1 MKTRQ
6 DAWTKEDD
14 FLLAET
20 VLRHI
25 RSGSTQLKAFDEVG
39 DQLNRTSAACGFR
52 WNAEVRQNYE
62 EAIQLAKKQRKEL
75 KRSEARIEKEKYLK
89 TKEEKQLIINAKS
102 SEDIPSNLKSLT
114 MQDVISFLQNI
125 EQHQPSLTKLQN
137 ENKILQTK
145 LTSLQK
151 INDEL
156 ETKLVALTKQ
166 QQTIEK
172 DYAMLVRIM
181 DRARHLVSKDQQTE
195 QIAPI
200 FKTDQNGD
208 LDIICSAEN

>member
-25 RSGSTQLKAFDEVG
+25 RSGSTQLRAFDEVG
-39 DQLNRTSAACGFR
+39 DKLNRTSAACGFR

-75 KRSEARIEKEKYLK
+75 KRSEARIEKEQYLK
-89 TKEEKQLIINAKS
+89 TKEAKQLVMDTKNL
-102 SEDIPSNLKSLT
+102 EDITSNLHSLT
-114 MQDVISFLQNI
+114 IQDVISFLQNI
-125 EQHQPSLTKLQN
+125 EQHHPSLTKLQN
-137 ENKILQTK
+137 ENETLQTK
-145 LTSLQK
+145 LASLQK

-156 ETKLVALTKQ
+156 ETKLAVLTKQ
-166 QQTIEK
+166 QQTIEE
-172 DYAMLVRIM
+172 DYAMLVKIM
-181 DRARHLVSKDQQTE
+181 DRARHLVSKDQQKE

-208 LDIICSAEN
+208 LDIIYSAEN

>member
-25 RSGSTQLKAFDEVG
+25 RSGSTQLRAFDEVG
-39 DQLNRTSAACGFR
+39 DKLNRTSAACGFR

-75 KRSEARIEKEKYLK
+75 KRSEARIEKEQYLK
-89 TKEEKQLIINAKS
+89 TKEAKQLVMDTKH
-102 SEDIPSNLKSLT
+102 SEDITSNLHSLT

-125 EQHQPSLTKLQN
+125 EQYHPSLTKLQN
-137 ENKILQTK
+137 ENETLQTK
-145 LTSLQK
+145 LASLQK

-156 ETKLVALTKQ
+156 ETKLAALTKQ
-166 QQTIEK
+166 QQTIEE

-181 DRARHLVSKDQQTE
+181 DRAHHLVSKDQQKE

-200 FKTDQNGD
+200 FQTDQNGD
-208 LDIICSAEN
+208 LDIIYSAEN

>member
-1 MKTRQ
+1 M
-6 DAWTKEDD
+6 
-14 FLLAET
+14 
-20 VLRHI
+20 
-25 RSGSTQLKAFDEVG
+25 
-39 DQLNRTSAACGFR
+39 
-52 WNAEVRQNYE
+52 
-62 EAIQLAKKQRKEL
+62 
-75 KRSEARIEKEKYLK
+75 
-89 TKEEKQLIINAKS
+89 
-102 SEDIPSNLKSLT
+102 
-114 MQDVISFLQNI
+114 
-125 EQHQPSLTKLQN
+125 
-137 ENKILQTK
+137 QTK

>member
-52 WNAEVRQNYE
+52 WKAEVRQNYE

-102 SEDIPSNLKSLT
+102 SEDIPSNLKLLT

>member
-102 SEDIPSNLKSLT
+102 SEDIPSNLKLLT